1 VIPDVVFPSRPC
13 SGTLYWLDP
22 RDIDGGS
29 MVGSRSAFEPEQA
42 PCGKIVGGDCYRDR
56 DDEGLVVYD
65 LYYACGCRRT
75 RHEYH
80 DGTVTTR
87 AIRHGRRHKVLSDE
101 HSEHPV

>member
-1 VIPDVVFPSRPC
+1 MVFPSRPS
-13 SGTLYWLDP
+13 SGTLDWLDP

-42 PCGKIVGGDCYRDR
+42 PCGKIVAGDCYRDR
-56 DDEGLVVYD
+56 DDEGFIVYD
-65 LYYACGCRRT
+65 LYYKCGCRRT

-80 DGTVTTR
+80 DGTVTTQ
-87 AIRHGRRHKVLSDE
+87 AIRHGRRHRVLSDE

>member
-1 VIPDVVFPSRPC
+1 
-13 SGTLYWLDP
+13 
-22 RDIDGGS
+22 
-29 MVGSRSAFEPEQA
+29 MVGSRSAFEPERA
-42 PCGKIVGGDCYRDR
+42 PCGKTVGGDCYRDT

-65 LYYACGCRRT
+65 LYYTCGCRRT

>member
-1 VIPDVVFPSRPC
+1 
-13 SGTLYWLDP
+13 
-22 RDIDGGS
+22 
-29 MVGSRSAFEPEQA
+29 MVGSRSAFEPEPA

-65 LYYACGCRRT
+65 LYYSCGCRRT

-80 DGTVTTR
+80 DGTVNTQ
-87 AIRHGRRHKVLSDE
+87 AIRHGRRHKVVSDE